1 MQIYFAPM
9 EGLTDSIFR
18 SAHSKYFSGID
29 RYYMPFISPTV
40 HRELTARE
48 ARDLPTADS
57 IAYTAVPQILTKNA
71 EDFLWAAQQCANR
84 GYGEVNLNL
93 GCPSGT
99 VVSKGK
105 GAGMLKDIEALD
117 AFLDAVYE
125 NAPVPVSVK
134 TRLGLTDPEE
144 FEALLEIFNRY
155 PIAQLTVHS
164 RVRAD
169 FYDRP
174 MREKWFS
181 FAVEHSKNPLCYN
194 GNILSAK
201 QAEDVAARY
210 ENLDAVMIGRAL
222 IADPGMFTPGGT
234 QREVL
239 RGYHDELLQSYMAAF
254 GSARNTMFRMK
265 EFWRYLHV
273 RFEGSEKLW
282 KRLRKT
288 TDFTEFQQITREML
302 TSLPLAEGCQAD
314 W

>member
-29 RYYMPFISPTV
+29 RYYIPFISPTV

-71 EDFLWAAQQCANR
+71 EDFLWAAQQCASR

-125 NAPVPVSVK
+125 NAPVPISVK

-174 MREKWFS
+174 IREEWFS

-210 ENLDAVMIGRAL
+210 ENLDAVMIGRGL

-234 QREVL
+234 QREAL

-288 TDFTEFQQITREML
+288 TDFTQFQQITREML
-302 TSLPLAEGCQAD
+302 TSLPLVEGCQAD